1 MNIVILG
8 SKGMLG
14 SAVSRYFQNN
24 SIKYSIFDERFSLE
38 NPYLYIEALNQFQP
52 DFIINCV
59 GSIPQKNK
67 NLTHYFTCNS
77 VLPAF
82 LSGHTSGFVIQPSTD
97 CIFNANDRALSY
109 FPCSKSTF
117 SAQDQYGL
125 SKAVGD
131 LTLSNSA
138 NSIVVRT
145 SIIGLTKNYSSGGL
159 LDWFVQNE
167 NGSVDGYVNHL
178 WNGVTTDA
186 WINWVYKQVIISP
199 MNKRKSGVVHLGS
212 TDFVSKFEILS
223 MLNDI
228 MGLNIQINKTRHQYL
243 SDRRLKVDYEVNNVE
258 NLLKDTVKFWC

>member
-14 SAVSRYFQNN
+14 SAVARYFENN
-24 SIKYSIFDERFSLE
+24 SVEFLTFDERFSLE
-38 NPYLYIEALNQFQP
+38 DAYSYLESLNKLQP

-67 NLTHYFTCNS
+67 NITRYFTCNS
-77 VLPAF
+77 ALPAF
-82 LSGHTSGFVIQPSTD
+82 LSCHTNGFVIQPSTD
-97 CIFNANDRALSY
+97 CIFSANDRGLSY
-109 FPCSKSTF
+109 FPSSVSPF

-125 SKAVGD
+125 SKAMGD

-138 NSIVVRT
+138 DSIVVRT
-145 SIIGLTKNYSSGGL
+145 SIIGLTKNCSSGGL
-159 LDWFVQNE
+159 LDWFVKNE

-178 WNGVTTDA
+178 WNGITTDA

-199 MNKRKSGVVHLGS
+199 TNKRKSGVVHLGS

-228 MGLNIQINKTRHQYL
+228 MGLNIQINKTRDQYL
-243 SDRRLKVDYEVNNVE
+243 SDRRLKVDYKVNNVE
-258 NLLKDTVKFWC
+258 KLLKDTVKFWS